1 MTQESDQS
9 GPVVVLIGSPGA
21 CKSTVGRRV
30 AQRLGVE
37 FADSDALI
45 EQEAGM
51 SVADLFVTEGEG
63 AFRQREVDT
72 IAAALR
78 DHTGV
83 LSLGGGSVMRAE
95 TRELLVGRRIVWLK
109 VSLSDAAARVGLN
122 TARPLLLG
130 NVRATLGALL
140 AERSPVYEDVATD
153 VVDTSGSSL
162 REVVDAVVA
171 VLGQRPIREDVGQRP
186 VHEEEG

>member
-1 MTQESDQS
+1 MTQESDQR

-21 CKSTVGRRV
+21 GKSTVGRRV

-78 DHTGV
+78 DHSGV
-83 LSLGGGSVMRAE
+83 LSLGGGSGMRAE

-171 VLGQRPIREDVGQRP
+171 VLGQLPIRADVAQRA
-186 VHEEEG
+186 VHEAEG

>member
-21 CKSTVGRRV
+21 GKSTVGRRV

-171 VLGQRPIREDVGQRP
+171 VLGQRPIREDVGQRS
-186 VHEEEG
+186 VYEEEG

>member
-21 CKSTVGRRV
+21 GKSTVGRRV

-51 SVADLFVTEGEG
+51 SVADVFVTEGEG

-171 VLGQRPIREDVGQRP
+171 VLGQRPMDK
-186 VHEEEG
+186 EEG

>member
-21 CKSTVGRRV
+21 GKSTVGRRV

-63 AFRQREVDT
+63 AFRQRELDT

>member
-21 CKSTVGRRV
+21 GKSTVGRRV

-51 SVADLFVTEGEG
+51 SVADVFVTEGEG

-153 VVDTSGSSL
+153 VVDTSGSSV

>member
-1 MTQESDQS
+1 MTQESDQR

-21 CKSTVGRRV
+21 GKSTVGRRL

-95 TRELLVGRRIVWLK
+95 TRERLVGRRIVWLK

-171 VLGQRPIREDVGQRP
+171 VLGQRP

>member
-21 CKSTVGRRV
+21 GKSTVGRRV

-140 AERSPVYEDVATD
+140 AE
-153 VVDTSGSSL
+153 
-162 REVVDAVVA
+162 
-171 VLGQRPIREDVGQRP
+171 
-186 VHEEEG
+186 